1 MKKDISYTSRNVGE
15 GGIYRLKIDLHIH
28 SHYSDGTLS
37 PRKLMERAKEKGV
50 DVLALTDHDNVTGIK
65 EMKQYGHVY
74 GIELIPGIE
83 ISGNYGKQEFHIL
96 GYYID
101 DQQQELHE
109 ALQIWGKIRFRQ
121 VEKMCDRLNNL
132 GYGIYLHSVL
142 EMAKTRTVG
151 IHLLGLALRESGYA
165 KSIDEAN
172 KKLISKQS
180 PAYVERENIEPREI
194 IRLIQKIGGVPV
206 LAHPCIS
213 KNTSYIPELISH
225 GLKGIEVYYPR
236 HTEEEVAALMQI
248 AKKHKL
254 LVTGGSDYHGPLG
267 AHSEDGV
274 DIGCVSTPEDSL
286 QRMKDIVTGGKA
298 NGDI

>member
-1 MKKDISYTSRNVGE
+1 MKKDISYISWSAGE
-15 GGIYRLKIDLHIH
+15 GGIYRLKIDLHTH

-37 PRKLMERAKEKGV
+37 PRKLMERAKVKGI
-50 DVLALTDHDNVTGIK
+50 DVVALTDHDNVAGIQ
-65 EMKQYGHVY
+65 EMKQYGHAY
-74 GIELIPGIE
+74 GIECVPAIE

-101 DQQQELHE
+101 DQHQELHQALE
-109 ALQIWGKIRFRQ
+109 AWGRIRFRQ
-121 VEKMCDRLNNL
+121 VEKMCGRLNDL
-132 GYGIYLHSVL
+132 GYGISLHSVL
-142 EMAKTRTVG
+142 EMAKTRTIG

-180 PAYVERENIEPREI
+180 SAYVERENIEPGEI
-194 IRLIQKIGGVPV
+194 IGLIHKTGGIPI

-213 KNTSYIPELISH
+213 ENTSYIPELIDH
-225 GLKGIEVYYPR
+225 GLRGIEVYYPR

-248 AKKHKL
+248 AAKHKL

-274 DIGCVSTPEDSL
+274 DIGCVSTPKDSL
-286 QRMKDIVTGGKA
+286 ERMKDIVTGGEG
-298 NGDI
+298 NGHI